1 MFARCSQEDKLD
13 VSNAGKFVSILNV
26 SRNEVGS
33 AVDKVIESYGVK
45 SPLDEVLIQP
55 MIENVIMSG
64 VVFSH
69 DPNTC
74 SPYRVI
80 NYANGSDTSIVTS
93 GGGG

>member
-1 MFARCSQEDKLD
+1 M
-13 VSNAGKFVSILNV
+13 
-26 SRNEVGS
+26 
-33 AVDKVIESYGVK
+33 K

-80 NYANGSDTSIVTS
+80 NYANGSDTAVVTS
-93 GGGG
+93 GGGGKVIYKAAEAPVEETQKFARLLNLLDELLEIFSHEPLDLGNCF